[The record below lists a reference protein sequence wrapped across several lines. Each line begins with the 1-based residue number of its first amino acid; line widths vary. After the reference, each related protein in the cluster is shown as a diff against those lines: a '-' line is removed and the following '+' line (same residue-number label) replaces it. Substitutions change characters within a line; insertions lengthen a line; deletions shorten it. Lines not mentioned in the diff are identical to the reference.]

1 MSYPGWR
8 TRRWREWRLPGS
20 NPLPYA
26 VYVDERDIVWLSDF
40 GGNAVHAFDP
50 RTGKF
55 KTYPKSTENADVRQ
69 INGRDG
75 EVWLPESGADRLV
88 VIRTGSAG

>member
-1 MSYPGWR
+1 MPGDLPR
-8 TRRWREWRLPGS
+8 T
-20 NPLPYA
+20 YA

-50 RTGKF
+50 QTDKF
-55 KTYPKSTENADVRQ
+55 TTYPKSTENADVRQ
-69 INGRDG
+69 INGRRG

-88 VIRTGSAG
+88 VIRTVSAK